1 MSVINAASLILIYV
15 CLSFGLW
22 LEVSG
27 NLDLEEREKQIWA
40 MIVCPLFSRV
50 SPMEC
55 CLPVDKQIF
64 TKVHLTS
71 SLNSQWQI

>member
-1 MSVINAASLILIYV
+1 MFPEFSFMSVLNAASLILLYV

-22 LEVSG
+22 LEASG

-50 SPMEC
+50 SSEMLSTC
-55 CLPVDKQIF
+55 G
-64 TKVHLTS
+64 
-71 SLNSQWQI
+71 